1 MTSTREPVEPI
12 ALRFQFDWNEAEH
25 ARMIRA
31 VMRHRWTDWFSRV
44 STRGFLLVVLVTLVV
59 PFLQPNT
66 HPIAVL
72 IAAVPWLVLLG
83 FSFFLLRWCEP
94 YIRARLFRLS
104 NHCARHP
111 MRRIISAQGLRTEC
125 ETTST
130 DIRWQEIQ
138 GVVETPEFFLFYVPR
153 RFFLFYVNRYSA
165 VQLPKRAILTQ
176 EDLKRLRGVL
186 DQQLGERAQLLDPR
200 AGALA

>member
-1 MTSTREPVEPI
+1 MTSTQEPLQPI
-12 ALRFQFDWNEAEH
+12 VLSFQFDWNEAEH

-31 VMRHRWTDWFSRV
+31 VRRHSLTDRFSRV
-44 STRGFLLVVLVTLVV
+44 SKGGFLLVVLVTLVV

-66 HPIAVL
+66 HPIAGW
-72 IAAVPWLVLLG
+72 IAAAPWLVLLG
-83 FSFFLLRWCEP
+83 FCFFLLRWCEP
-94 YIRARLFRLS
+94 YIRARIFRLA

-111 MRRIISAQGLRTEC
+111 MRRIISAQGIRTEC
-125 ETTST
+125 ETTSA
-130 DIRWQEIQ
+130 DFRWQEIQ

-153 RFFLFYVNRYSA
+153 RFSLFYRKRHSV

-186 DQQLGERAQLLDPR
+186 DQQLGERAQLLDLTR
-200 AGALA
+200 A